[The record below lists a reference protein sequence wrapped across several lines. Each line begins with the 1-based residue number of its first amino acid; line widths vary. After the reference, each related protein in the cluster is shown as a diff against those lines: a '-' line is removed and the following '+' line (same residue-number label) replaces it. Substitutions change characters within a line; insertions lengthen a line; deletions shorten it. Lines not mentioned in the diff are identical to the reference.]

1 MWPPR
6 GTEDPDD
13 GWEYG
18 RHGHGHG
25 HGRPDA
31 GDAGG
36 NDLSALQSFVV
47 VAISVFFFS
56 FFV

>member
-1 MWPPR
+1 M
-6 GTEDPDD
+6 EDPDD

-18 RHGHGHG
+18 RHGHGHGHG

-36 NDLSALQSFVV
+36 NDLSPLQSFVV
-47 VAISVFFFS
+47 VAISFFFFS